1 MKWKMLM
8 KEVLISR
15 IGNVANITPTDMDG
29 TTHCSTAPS
38 PDIDAVLVYY
48 GATTALI
55 KDGSICIR
63 GNRLVVD
70 VDVEIGHQK
79 CLVVKVADTSG
90 EE

>member
-15 IGNVANITPTDMDG
+15 IGNVANITPIDMDG
-29 TTHCSTAPS
+29 TTHCSTSPS
-38 PDIDAVLVYY
+38 PDIDVVLVYY

-55 KDGSICIR
+55 KDGSISIR

-70 VDVEIGHQK
+70 VDIIKGSKK
-79 CLVVKVADTSG
+79 CLIIKIVDTSG